1 MISLNKSR
9 RTVALEPTRIVLGV
23 VPTVKH
29 LQLLANYL
37 RSLALGEEAVQEM
50 ILADLHASY
59 DSGSME
65 EAADALIVLRLFL
78 FAYPAASRAPRR
90 WIDEKPASFPRRN
103 AYSVPLSLSLRS
115 RDASFTG
122 GVRRKKSGGLTPV
135 Q

>member
-1 MISLNKSR
+1 MISLNKCR
-9 RTVALEPTRIVLGV
+9 RSVALEPTRIVLGV

-65 EAADALIVLRLFL
+65 EAADALIVLRLFM
-78 FAYPAASRAPRR
+78 FAYPAASGAPRR
-90 WIDEKPASFPRRN
+90 WPEEKPVSFPRRHS
-103 AYSVPLSLSLRS
+103 YFVPLSLSLRS

-122 GVRRKKSGGLTPV
+122 GARRKRSGSLTPS